1 MNFFQKIEDKSEWEG
16 VLNRVLFKTFFHM
29 PAWENF
35 LEKEF
40 SWVKFEHYV
49 WREQLGVSMASCKVF
64 GKEKL
69 ISHPFCE
76 YGGPLPLR
84 REIDFQNFY
93 TDFYDFFGENAY
105 MQIHP
110 YILKFCAPKI
120 IYAFVSG
127 EESESKRATFWIE
140 NLEAGSGKLWAA
152 FRGDYRARVRKAER
166 MGVTV
171 EECKTKKD
179 LERFYTIYVETMKR
193 HQNIPLPF
201 GVFEF
206 LNGGRARIFLAKVG
220 EKVMGGSAFLFYKP
234 FIHYFINASDR
245 NFRTYGVNHA
255 ILWHAIQKFAGGEYA
270 YLDLGGTRKG
280 SNLEEFKRGARP
292 KEYPIVTIGER
303 GSRVRDRKFLRLMWS
318 LVPNGAM
325 KLLSPYLLRFKI

>member
-1 MNFFQKIEDKSEWEG
+1 MVSFQKIEDKREWG
-16 VLNRVLFKTFFHM
+16 SILNRVLFKTFFHTL
-29 PAWENF
+29 AWENF

-40 SWVKFEHYV
+40 PWVKFEHYV
-49 WREQLGVSMASCKVF
+49 WREQLGVSMAKCKVF

-84 REIDFQNFY
+84 REIDFRNFRN
-93 TDFYDFFGENAY
+93 DFHGFFGGNAY
-105 MQIHP
+105 MQFHP
-110 YILKFCAPKI
+110 YVLKFCKMETTQ
-120 IYAFVSG
+120 AFVSG
-127 EESESKRATFWIE
+127 ESERRTFWIE
-140 NLEAGSGKLWAA
+140 SLEAGSGKLWVA
-152 FRGDYRARVRKAER
+152 FRGDYRARVRRAER

-179 LERFYTIYVETMKR
+179 LAKLYSMYVETMKR

-206 LNGGRARIFLAKVG
+206 FYEGSARIFLAKLG
-220 EKVMGGSAFLFYKP
+220 EKVIGGSVFLFYKP

-245 NFRTYGVNHA
+245 NFRAYGMNHL
-255 ILWHAIQKFAGGEYA
+255 ILWHAMQKFAGGEYA

-280 SNLEEFKRGARP
+280 SNLEEFKKGARP

-303 GSRVRDRKFLRLMWS
+303 SSTVRDRKLLRLMWS
-318 LVPNGAM
+318 LLPNGAM
-325 KLLSPYLLRFKI
+325 KLLSRYLLRLKI